1 MGVGPKIKELRN
13 KAGLTQKDLADQ
25 LHVTYQAVSRWE
37 NDDAEPSIGTLKEM
51 CGILNCSIDELFEIE
66 KKDEQKPV
74 EEKVTIVEKVIV
86 QEPKPVLG
94 VCEQCNEPIYEAS
107 NLNRINET
115 ILVRTNR
122 TSHNESRQRILCNSC
137 NDIRLVEEKKKAEQI
152 QREKKADFRKRR
164 IHSFIWP
171 SLLALLFIAVGISSF
186 VKGEVSTGFGYL
198 GIGLFA
204 YCFLGTMILNNTFIT
219 DMWLEITSWGFV
231 KLPGIIFEFSFD
243 GLVFLIAMKILFF
256 LLGLLLA
263 LLAAAFATALAMA
276 LSIFV
281 YPFAL
286 IKNIKCEE

>member
-122 TSHNESRQRILCNSC
+122 TSHNESRQRILCNGC
-137 NDIRLVEEKKKAEQI
+137 NEIRLVEEKKKAEQR
-152 QREKKADFRKRR
+152 QREKEANFRKRR

-171 SLLALLFIAVGISSF
+171 SLVALIFIISGISTF
-186 VKGEVSTGFGYL
+186 AKGDASTGFGCL
-198 GIGLFA
+198 GVGVLA
-204 YCFLGTMILNNTFIT
+204 YCFIATMILNNTFIT

-243 GLVFLIAMKILFF
+243 GLIFLIAMKILFF
-256 LLGLLLA
+256 ILGIILA
-263 LLAAAFATALAMA
+263 LLAARFGSLLAMA

-286 IKNIKCEE
+286 RKNLKGEE

>member
-51 CGILNCSIDELFEIE
+51 CGILNCSIEELFEID

-94 VCEQCNEPIYEAS
+94 VCEKCNEPIYEAS

-122 TSHNESRQRILCNSC
+122 TSHNESRQRILCNGC
-137 NDIRLVEEKKKAEQI
+137 NEIRLAEEKRKAKQI
-152 QREKKADFRKRR
+152 QREKEADFRKIR

-171 SLLALLFIAVGISSF
+171 SLVALIFIISGISTF
-186 VKGEVSTGFGYL
+186 AKGDASTGFGIL
-198 GIGLFA
+198 VVGVLA
-204 YCFLGTMILNNTFIT
+204 YCFIATMILNNTFIT
-219 DMWLEITSWGFV
+219 DMWLEIASWGFV

-243 GLVFLIAMKILFF
+243 GLIFLIAVKIIFF
-256 LLGLLLA
+256 ILGIVLA
-263 LLAAAFATALAMA
+263 ILAAILASLLAMA

-286 IKNIKCEE
+286 RKNLKCEE

>member
-1 MGVGPKIKELRN
+1 MSVGPKIKELRN

-25 LHVTYQAVSRWE
+25 LHVTYQAVYRWE

-51 CGILNCSIDELFEIE
+51 CEILNCSIEELFEIE
-66 KKDEQKPV
+66 KKEEQNPV
-74 EEKVTIVEKVIV
+74 DEKVTIVEKVIV
-86 QEPKPVLG
+86 QEPKPLLG

-122 TSHNESRQRILCNSC
+122 TSHNESRQRILCNGC
-137 NDIRLVEEKKKAEQI
+137 NEIRLVEEKRKEEERQK
-152 QREKKADFRKRR
+152 EKEANFRKKR

-171 SLLALLFIAVGISSF
+171 SLVALVFIIYAITTF
-186 VKGEVSTGFGYL
+186 AKGDLSTGFITL
-198 GIGLFA
+198 GVGVLA
-204 YCFLGTMILNNTFIT
+204 YCFIATMILNNTFIT

-243 GLVFLIAMKILFF
+243 GLIFLIAMKILFF
-256 LLGLLLA
+256 ILGIILA
-263 LLAAAFATALAMA
+263 LLAATFASLLAMA

-286 IKNIKCEE
+286 RKNLKGEE

>member
-1 MGVGPKIKELRN
+1 MGVGPKLKELRN

-25 LHVTYQAVSRWE
+25 LHVTYQAISRWE
-37 NDDAEPSIGTLKEM
+37 NDDVEPSIGTLKEM
-51 CGILNCSIDELFEIE
+51 CGILNCSIEELLEIE

-122 TSHNESRQRILCNSC
+122 TSHNESRQRILCNGC
-137 NDIRLVEEKKKAEQI
+137 NEIRLVEEKRKAEQI
-152 QREKKADFRKRR
+152 QREKEAAFRKRR

-171 SLLALLFIAVGISSF
+171 SLVALIFIIIGISTF
-186 VKGEVSTGFGYL
+186 VKGDSSTGFGCL
-198 GIGLFA
+198 VVGVLV
-204 YCFLGTMILNNTFIT
+204 YCFIATMILNNTFIT
-219 DMWLEITSWGFV
+219 DMWLEIASWGFV
-231 KLPGIIFEFSFD
+231 KLPGIIFEFSID
-243 GLVFLIAMKILFF
+243 GLIFLIAMKILFF
-256 LLGLLLA
+256 ILGIILSLLAVIFASLLA
-263 LLAAAFATALAMA
+263 LA

-286 IKNIKCEE
+286 IKNLKAEE

>member
-122 TSHNESRQRILCNSC
+122 TSHNESRQRILCNGC
-137 NDIRLVEEKKKAEQI
+137 NKIRLAEEKRKAEQR
-152 QREKKADFRKRR
+152 QREKEAAFRKRR
-164 IHSFIWP
+164 INSFIWP
-171 SLLALLFIAVGISSF
+171 SLVALIFIIIGISAF
-186 VKGEVSTGFGYL
+186 VKGDASIGFGSL
-198 GIGLFA
+198 GVGVLA
-204 YCFLGTMILNNTFIT
+204 YCFIATMILNNTFIT

-243 GLVFLIAMKILFF
+243 GLIFLIAMKILFF
-256 LLGLLLA
+256 ILGIILA
-263 LLAAAFATALAMA
+263 LLAATFASLLAMA

-286 IKNIKCEE
+286 RKNLKGEE